1 MLILDIGS
9 SCSNPILIP
18 ILSAVKKGITLI
30 QIIVPLVLII
40 SASISIFQLV
50 TNPEKKGGSKTIVN
64 KFVAAAIVFFVPF
77 LVNMAMGLVGE
88 NTSIS
93 SCWNS
98 AGSFSGGSSTYV
110 DPNGNSGRTRS
121 KIGS

>member
-1 MLILDIGS
+1 MYILDIGS
-9 SCSNPILIP
+9 ACSNPVLIP

-30 QIIVPLVLII
+30 QIIVPIVLII

-50 TNPEKKGGSKTIVN
+50 TNPEKKGGNKTIVN
-64 KFVAAAIVFFVPF
+64 KFIAAAIVFFVPF

-93 SCWNS
+93 SCWN
-98 AGSFSGGSSTYV
+98 AGGNYSGGNSTYV
-110 DPNGNSGRTRS
+110 DPNGNSGKSKT
-121 KIGS
+121 KIG